1 MGIGQTVGRNRF
13 ILVGLAAALFW
24 TAAASSFFPL
34 REAASAIWR
43 DAPKAAEQLAMFNVA
58 DKSFWACMQQ
68 RPSAGGDADIGPAR
82 ARESHCNSLKD
93 FLYGQTVGMP
103 RDRAWGHV
111 RRFAAVALTGA
122 LGIAAFMLIA
132 LWAARRPG
140 RTGP

>member
-1 MGIGQTVGRNRF
+1 
-13 ILVGLAAALFW
+13 
-24 TAAASSFFPL
+24 
-34 REAASAIWR
+34 
-43 DAPKAAEQLAMFNVA
+43 
-58 DKSFWACMQQ
+58 
-68 RPSAGGDADIGPAR
+68 
-82 ARESHCNSLKD
+82 
-93 FLYGQTVGMP
+93 MP